1 MSLQLVNHNTGASID
16 YDDIDAIETATTTK
30 EFVKWHEAR
39 NLRPSFTVYED
50 GRIIRQVREGKDLE
64 VPKAGGVSTGD
75 VARAG
80 AALEQRVEELEGKA
94 QDHEAAL
101 INLGKTAATLSQQH
115 DSMSSTLSTLQN
127 ELAARKATKSAQ
139 S

>member
-50 GRIIRQVREGKDLE
+50 GRIIRLVREGKDLE
-64 VPKAGGVSTGD
+64 VPTAGD

-80 AALEQRVEELEGKA
+80 AALEERVEELEGKV

-115 DSMSSTLSTLQN
+115 DSMSSTVSALQSK
-127 ELAARKATKSAQ
+127 LAALEAKKNAQ

>member
-1 MSLQLVNHNTGASID
+1 MSLQLVTHNTGASID

-50 GRIIRQVREGKDLE
+50 GRIIRLVREGRDLE
-64 VPKAGGVSTGD
+64 VPKAGGVSSGE

-80 AALEQRVEELEGKA
+80 AALEERVEELEGKV
-94 QDHEAAL
+94 QDHENGL
-101 INLGKTAATLSQQH
+101 INLGKTVATLSQQH

-127 ELAARKATKSAQ
+127 ELAALKVTKSGQ